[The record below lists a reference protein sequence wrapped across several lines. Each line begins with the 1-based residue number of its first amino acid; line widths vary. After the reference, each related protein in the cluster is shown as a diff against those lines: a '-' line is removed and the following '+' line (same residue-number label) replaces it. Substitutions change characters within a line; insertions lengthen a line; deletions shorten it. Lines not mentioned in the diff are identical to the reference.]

1 MLEAI
6 TIGSAVAA
14 AGIASGY
21 YAAYGVRS
29 QIFGETIW
37 RGRTDTSAVALTFD
51 DGPGESTPAILDVLK
66 RYQIKAT
73 FFVVGSQVERYPEL
87 ARRIAREGHLIGN
100 HSFSHPILLY
110 RSPHKTRREL
120 AASQEIISR
129 VTGITPIVA
138 RPPCGVRTPAY
149 FSSAR
154 RLGLKTVQW
163 TVTGFDWQNIGA
175 SGIATNVMKGL
186 AAGSIILLH
195 DGDHKLLNSRV
206 ETVRA
211 LPMIIEAVRSNNMQ
225 IVPLEELCGWRP
237 SSCSPSGL
245 L

>member
-14 AGIASGY
+14 AGIAGGY
-21 YAAYGVRS
+21 YAAYGIRS
-29 QIFGETIW
+29 QVFGETIW
-37 RGRTDTSAVALTFD
+37 RGRTDTNAIALTFD

-66 RYQIKAT
+66 QYQITAT

-100 HSFSHPILLY
+100 HSFSHPIFLY
-110 RSPHKTRREL
+110 RTPHKTRREL

-129 VTGITPIVA
+129 VTGTTPTVA

-163 TVTGFDWQNIGA
+163 TVAGFDWQNIGA
-175 SGIATNVMKGL
+175 SDIAANVTKGL

-195 DGDHKLLNSRV
+195 DGDDKLLNSRV

-211 LPMIIEAVRSNNMQ
+211 LPIIIEAVRSNDMQ
-225 IVPLEELCGWRP
+225 IVPLKELCGW
-237 SSCSPSGL
+237 
-245 L
+245 